1 MGIRTVLK
9 ALVVCLGVT
18 ASYGAAARADM
29 YTYTGGAYA
38 SCEGTFTCTGTAPQQ
53 TATFTF
59 KDGAQLRNLPLTD
72 VSADILSFSYND
84 GEGAPLTQISTISP
98 ILQIA
103 TDANGNVTSW
113 ILQALDLSFVGSD
126 TLVRSLFSENIPGE
140 FGDLSSASDRTMEGF
155 GFSIVAGT
163 WSKSS
168 VTTPESGS
176 GTMAVF
182 AFIILS
188 GFKWQRRNRLSA

>member
-9 ALVVCLGVT
+9 VLVVCLGVT
-18 ASYGAAARADM
+18 ACCGVAARADT
-29 YTYTGGAYA
+29 YTYTGAAYA

-59 KDGAQLRNLPLTD
+59 KDGTQLRNLPLTD

-126 TLVRSLFSENIPGE
+126 ILVRSLFSENVPGE

-163 WSKSS
+163 WSKYP

-182 AFIILS
+182 AFIILC

>member
-18 ASYGAAARADM
+18 ACLGVAASADT
-29 YTYTGGAYA
+29 YTYTGAAYA
-38 SCEGTFTCTGTAPQQ
+38 FCEGTFTCTGTAPQQ

-59 KDGAQLRNLPLTD
+59 KDGTQLTNLPLTD
-72 VSADILSFSYND
+72 VSADILSFTYND
-84 GEGAPLTQISTISP
+84 GEGAPLTILSTVSP

-103 TDANGNVTSW
+103 TDASGNVTSW
-113 ILQALDLSFVGSD
+113 VLSGLDLSFVGSD
-126 TLVRSLFSENIPGE
+126 LLVRSLFSENIPGE
-140 FGDLSSASDRTMEGF
+140 LGDLSGASDRTMEGF
-155 GFSIVAGT
+155 GFSHVAGA
-163 WSKSS
+163 WSKSP

-182 AFIILS
+182 AFIILA
-188 GFKWQRRNRLSA
+188 GFEWQRRNRLSA

>member
-1 MGIRTVLK
+1 
-9 ALVVCLGVT
+9 
-18 ASYGAAARADM
+18 
-29 YTYTGGAYA
+29 
-38 SCEGTFTCTGTAPQQ
+38 
-53 TATFTF
+53 
-59 KDGAQLRNLPLTD
+59 LTD

-84 GEGAPLTQISTISP
+84 GEGAPLTQISTVSP

-103 TDANGNVTSW
+103 TDARGNVTFWMLSG
-113 ILQALDLSFVGSD
+113 LDLSFVGSD
-126 TLVRSLFSENIPGE
+126 ILVRSLFSENIPGE

-163 WSKSS
+163 WSKLP

-176 GTMAVF
+176 GNMAVF

-188 GFKWQRRNRLSA
+188 GFKWQRRDRLSTQINFYEQGSNDRLVENAAR